1 MATRK
6 VAPAKKAPR
15 APASRPKAAKAAS
28 ATNPAQV
35 ESDSTSTVG
44 LSARVAS
51 FVAEY
56 VKDFNGRQAAIRAG
70 YSPKTADQQASRLLR
85 SVKVK
90 QALAPQQAA
99 KVAER
104 AESINRMELSVER
117 TRLEIARLAYFDPRK
132 AWDKD
137 GAPIPLHK
145 LDDDTAAAIAG
156 FEVMEQFEGNGEERR
171 LVGHLKKYKVADKNA
186 ALEKA
191 SKILGMYEKDNE
203 QKANPLVAL
212 LEGMRRSTLPVQDNP
227 SDE

>member
-6 VAPAKKAPR
+6 VAPAKAPR
-15 APASRPKAAKAAS
+15 AQRPKKADAQQAPEH
-28 ATNPAQV
+28 ATL
-35 ESDSTSTVG
+35 T
-44 LSARVAS
+44 ARVAL

-99 KVAER
+99 RVAER
-104 AESINRMELSVER
+104 AEAINRMELSVER

-132 AWDKD
+132 AWEKD
-137 GAPIPLHK
+137 GSPIPLHK

-156 FEVMEQFEGNGEERR
+156 FEVLEQFEGTGEERR

-191 SKILGMYEKDNE
+191 SKILGLYKEDHDQAGNSLA
-203 QKANPLVAL
+203 QL
-212 LEGMRRSTLPVQDNP
+212 LAGMRRSTLPIQAKP